1 MFTCAAPISTSQESN
16 CVTIPGLGSAF
27 GRMCGRACVL
37 HNLLLHNLL
46 LRNEGTE
53 DYEAAAQVPQDG
65 NDEEAEV
72 NVLFFSFFFQCIFL
86 TDLYMLI
93 CMHFQITGPKY
104 IVDNYLDFIVFIF
117 GQNICS

>member
-37 HNLLLHNLL
+37 HNLLL
-46 LRNEGTE
+46 RNEGTE

-72 NVLFFSFFFQCIFL
+72 NVPAQRKRNDHAL
-86 TDLYMLI
+86 
-93 CMHFQITGPKY
+93 
-104 IVDNYLDFIVFIF
+104 
-117 GQNICS
+117 